1 MGNEDWMDYAWNAD
15 EYGGISRAEPIINI
29 CYGTFVNQD
38 LKKYYRAQAYTVE
51 AIGNPLNT
59 VGQTIEL
66 RNTKQMEDGTEL
78 EWYVHSYIMS
88 RTLKLGN
95 NQLIDTY
102 SANNAPFNS
111 NSRQLGKDTPEI
123 SATVNRTRSEMP
135 VVSYEEFTDGT
146 DDFTPAAVDSFGGN
160 GTVKQTK
167 KVAMRCMKRIK
178 KEDYDKLPDAIK
190 TRKDTVFMT
199 YKEV

>member
-1 MGNEDWMDYAWNAD
+1 M
-15 EYGGISRAEPIINI
+15 R
-29 CYGTFVNQD
+29 
-38 LKKYYRAQAYTVE
+38 KYYRAQAYTAEV
-51 AIGNPLNT
+51 IGNPLNT

-95 NQLIDTY
+95 GKLVDTY

-135 VVSYEEFTDGT
+135 VVSYGFSDGT
-146 DDFTPAAVDSFGGN
+146 TAATVSASGGA
-160 GTVKQTK
+160 TK
-167 KVAMRCMKRIK
+167 KTALRCMKRIK
-178 KEDYDKLPDAIK
+178 KDDYDKLPAAAR
-190 TRKDTVFMT
+190 TRGDTIFMT
-199 YKEV
+199 YKES